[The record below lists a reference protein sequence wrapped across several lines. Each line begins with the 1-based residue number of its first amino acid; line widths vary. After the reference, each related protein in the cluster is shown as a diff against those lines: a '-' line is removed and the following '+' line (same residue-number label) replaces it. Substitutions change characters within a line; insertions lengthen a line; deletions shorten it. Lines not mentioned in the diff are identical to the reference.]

1 MFSQTKRKLI
11 PVSICHSTFLDKVKV
26 TYFTPYFKYDW
37 NLGMFNFEAKQIAK
51 EKEMNMRI
59 EQKRKQEKSQRQLIK
74 ENIIVLLNQD
84 II

>member
-1 MFSQTKRKLI
+1 
-11 PVSICHSTFLDKVKV
+11 
-26 TYFTPYFKYDW
+26 
-37 NLGMFNFEAKQIAK
+37 MFNFEAKQIAK